1 MKQIGMAILS
11 GLLFGAGLAVSDMLN
26 PDKVLGFLD
35 ITSHWDPTLALVMG
49 GALLIHLPTSRWILK
64 QSTPKL
70 ASSFS
75 LPALTQIDRPLVV
88 GAVLF
93 GIGWGLVGLCPGPA
107 IILLGGGSSSV
118 VIFVGAM
125 LTGLWMAGYLKHKF

>member
-49 GALLIHLPTSRWILK
+49 GALLINLPASRWILK

-70 ASSFS
+70 APSFS
-75 LPALTQIDRPLVV
+75 FPASTKIDPPLMV
-88 GAVLF
+88 GAALF

-107 IILLGGGSSSV
+107 IILLGSGSSSV
-118 VIFVGAM
+118 VIFSAAM
-125 LTGLWMAGYLKHKF
+125 LTGLWMAGYLKLKS